1 MSNPFRA
8 EIRRFYGFMEFPER
22 TVAEIDAVK
31 TVVGNN
37 FTVVNVYL
45 EAGILTFEVAE
56 TEIKE
61 RFKRC
66 LTQLKSLG
74 YIATARKENE
84 VVKIR
89 VFPYV
94 RPSKNN
100 IKVPVILGLATV
112 LTVSLDGFLRS
123 NSRLYAVIMPGYG
136 VQDVFLNGLIF
147 SAALLAIIFIHEM
160 GHKLSAR
167 LDGVSASHPY
177 FIPGFPGII
186 PTLGA
191 VIFQKE
197 PLANRDDMF
206 DIGVSGPVAG
216 FTASLVVTFTAF
228 ETAVWLP
235 ADQYMKVLETA
246 AREGSIVEVPLIFS
260 FIRLLYGRADQFPFF
275 MTVGFAAWLG
285 MVVTALNLMPIW
297 QLDGGRIFR
306 SFLTRRQHVIASY
319 VALGILV
326 ITGYYFMALLLILMM
341 GRSVDIAPLDEVS
354 PLSFWR
360 KVSIIGLVA
369 MLVLS
374 FVPLNRIF

>member
-1 MSNPFRA
+1 MVCFMSLFGGASVDFETAKRVL
-8 EIRRFYGFMEFPER
+8 G
-22 TVAEIDAVK
+22 
-31 TVVGNN
+31 GS
-37 FTVVNVYL
+37 FTVTSVYL
-45 EAGILTFEVAE
+45 DAGVLTFEVAE
-56 TEIKE
+56 TAIKE

-66 LTQLKSLG
+66 LAQLKSLG
-74 YIATARKENE
+74 LIATARKENGA
-84 VVKIR
+84 VKIR

-94 RPSKNN
+94 KPPRNDVRIPL
-100 IKVPVILGLATV
+100 VLGLAT
-112 LTVSLDGFLRS
+112 LATVSFDGFIRS
-123 NSRLYAVIMPGYG
+123 SARIYGVVHPGYG
-136 VQDVFLNGLIF
+136 PSEVFLNGMVF

-167 LDGVSASHPY
+167 IDGVSASHPY

-206 DIGVSGPVAG
+206 DIGISGPVAG
-216 FTASLVVTFTAF
+216 FA
-228 ETAVWLP
+228 TAVVVAFVAFQTATWIP
-235 ADQYMKVLETA
+235 VDQYRALIETA
-246 AREGSIVEVPLIFS
+246 AREGSVVEVPLIFTL
-260 FIRLLYGRADQFPFF
+260 IRLLYGRPDEVPFF

-306 SFLTRRQHVIASY
+306 SFLSRRQHLIASY
-319 VALGILV
+319 ISLGVLV
-326 ITGYYFMALLLILMM
+326 VTGYYFMALLLILMM
-341 GRSVDIAPLDEVS
+341 GRSIDIVPLDDVS

-360 KVSIIGLVA
+360 KVSLIGLAA

-374 FVPLNRIF
+374 FVPLNRMF